1 MPAIKS
7 SVPATSPKG
16 SILTD
21 AKYSIDLDRHLPHRL
36 VNLANR
42 LEQHAF
48 KVYSRR
54 FGLTFGE
61 WRLLGIVASNPT
73 VTVNSAADLLGL
85 DKGGVSRTV
94 AQLLRRKLLSR
105 QRDPN
110 DRRRSILVLTP
121 RGAQIHDEIAP
132 FAIARDRRLLSVLSE
147 SQRKDVHAI
156 VEALTG
162 EIERMLREE

>member
-1 MPAIKS
+1 M
-7 SVPATSPKG
+7 
-16 SILTD
+16 
-21 AKYSIDLDRHLPHRL
+21 

-61 WRLLGIVASNPT
+61 WRLLGTVAGHPA

-94 AQLLRRKLLSR
+94 AQLLRRKLLAR
-105 QRDPN
+105 QPDPK

-121 RGAQIHDEIAP
+121 RGAQDP
-132 FAIARDRRLLSVLSE
+132 
-147 SQRKDVHAI
+147 
-156 VEALTG
+156 
-162 EIERMLREE
+162 